1 MQWIL
6 GAVIIAA
13 TTYLG
18 FALKARGRRRVRQ
31 LEEIVQLLQHLDTKL
46 CYLREKLVPI
56 MNEIKAD
63 ASPEFAGLL
72 DAYIASIVSGKRSY
86 AQLKSTLPRMQLEEG
101 EFVPCSTDWDRATPT
116 CRNARSGTLSSG
128 LASTETEPKSNFA
141 SRAACIPSLASW
153 AVCCSAFFCG
163 KGEGKKG
170 RCAA

>member
-101 EFVPCSTDWDRATPT
+101 EFDELCSLLDGLGQGDADVQERTLRHFVKRFGEYRDRAEKQF
-116 CRNARSGTLSSG
+116 RIQSGMYPKFGFMGG
-128 LASTETEPKSNFA
+128 LLL
-141 SRAACIPSLASW
+141 CILLW
-153 AVCCSAFFCG
+153 
-163 KGEGKKG
+163 
-170 RCAA
+170 

>member
-56 MNEIKAD
+56 MNEVKAD

-72 DAYIASIVSGKRSY
+72 DAYIASIDELCSLLDGLGQGDADVQERTLRHFVKRF
-86 AQLKSTLPRMQLEEG
+86 G
-101 EFVPCSTDWDRATPT
+101 EYRDRAEKQF
-116 CRNARSGTLSSG
+116 RIQSGMYPKFGFMGG
-128 LASTETEPKSNFA
+128 LLL
-141 SRAACIPSLASW
+141 CILLW
-153 AVCCSAFFCG
+153 
-163 KGEGKKG
+163 
-170 RCAA
+170 